1 MYDLI
6 SMFGFNLFHIELPT
20 LETLIRRVYSAIT
33 FRYEG
38 KLVLKSLK
46 DVKPAFTEEECEK
59 VLELSMNL
67 SKIVA
72 SKRASKPFRDDSDED
87 FNIDLTG
94 AGPSKEV
101 L

>member
-1 MYDLI
+1 MFYTRFMYDLI

-33 FRYEG
+33 FRYES

-59 VLELSMNL
+59 VL
-67 SKIVA
+67 
-72 SKRASKPFRDDSDED
+72 
-87 FNIDLTG
+87 
-94 AGPSKEV
+94 
-101 L
+101 